1 MSENATEIQ
10 VRPLREDDVDD
21 IVRLWHVTKR
31 DAYPYLPLEQNRTL
45 DEDARFFREVILP
58 RSAVWVAHDGATLL
72 GFMALEGSYIDRLY
86 IHPLHQRRGAGTA
99 LMRTAMDLS
108 PGGLQLHT
116 HVKNTQA
123 RAFYERH
130 GFRAVK
136 FGISPPP
143 ESEPDVEYHWTPG
156 DGGHARP

>member
-1 MSENATEIQ
+1 MDGNATDVE
-10 VRPLREDDVDD
+10 VRPLREDQVDEV
-21 IVRLWHVTKR
+21 IHLWHVTKR
-31 DAYPYLPLEQNRTL
+31 DAYPYLPLEQARTL
-45 DEDARFFREVILP
+45 DEDTRFFRDVILP
-58 RSAVWVAHDGATLL
+58 RAAVWVAHDGAAVI
-72 GFMALEGSYIDRLY
+72 GFLALEGSYIDRLY
-86 IHPLHQRRGAGTA
+86 IHPAHQRRGAGTV
-99 LMRTAMDLS
+99 LMRQAMTLS

-143 ESEPDVEYHWTPG
+143 ESEPDVEYHWSPG
-156 DGGHARP
+156 G